1 MRNVQLVQGTGVLAQ
16 PPISGGRLIQDL
28 QQYRPVHALMSNEND
43 CLVMMMFQDK
53 RMVSA
58 ARANRSCRESPWE
71 TGRDAAQNAIERRER
86 ANGFGPR
93 RKYAIAMHRN

>member
-53 RMVSA
+53 ADGVCRTGEQVLQGVALGKPDEMRRRM
-58 ARANRSCRESPWE
+58 P
-71 TGRDAAQNAIERRER
+71 
-86 ANGFGPR
+86 
-93 RKYAIAMHRN
+93 